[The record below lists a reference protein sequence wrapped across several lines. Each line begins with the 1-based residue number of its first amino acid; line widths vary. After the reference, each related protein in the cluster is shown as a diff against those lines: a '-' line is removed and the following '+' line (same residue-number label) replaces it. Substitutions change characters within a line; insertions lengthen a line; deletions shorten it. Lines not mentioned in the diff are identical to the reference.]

1 MRSRR
6 HIVVALAFL
15 ASWLSGLTG
24 CHLGTRAAP
33 ILISRVAVSDATL
46 GDNGALD
53 ITPEDLKQHLLAA
66 LDAAG
71 RFRPLP
77 PDQDARKDAP
87 DSYRAKVELS
97 FTRESDEPPQPGLQ
111 PGQAGAAMRR
121 AEVALSLT
129 LNPARGDGDGDQL
142 RAVSN
147 ASRVFDA
154 SPGPKAEGARQ
165 AAYRAALDGALRQA
179 ASDLVM
185 QADAAKKSNP
195 ELVADLAS
203 PDAGV
208 RDSAVRQLAERK
220 SPAAVPALIERLK
233 DPDREVVLRAMGAL
247 QEIHDQRAVRPLI
260 DLSERQDPAFVAQ
273 VIYVIGDLGGPEAE
287 AFLFT
292 QQNGSPEPQVRV
304 AAAEASQILQRR
316 RAERRGDKGK
326 DGQSG
331 VTRDEP

>member
-1 MRSRR
+1 
-6 HIVVALAFL
+6 
-15 ASWLSGLTG
+15 
-24 CHLGTRAAP
+24 
-33 ILISRVAVSDATL
+33 VAVSDATL
-46 GDNGALD
+46 GDNGALNL
-53 ITPEDLKQHLLAA
+53 TPEDLRQHLLSA

-87 DSYRAKVELS
+87 DSYRAKVELT
-97 FTRESDEPPQPGLQ
+97 FTRESDETPSEPGE
-111 PGQAGAAMRR
+111 PGGSGAARAPGAAAMRR

-129 LNPARGDGDGDQL
+129 LNPARADGDGDQL
-142 RAVSN
+142 GAVSS

-154 SPGPKAEGARQ
+154 SPGPRADGVRE
-165 AAYRAALDGALRQA
+165 AAYRAALDAALRQA

-185 QADAAKKSNP
+185 QADAAHKSDP

-208 RDSAVRQLAERK
+208 RDSAVRQLADRK
-220 SPAAVPALIERLK
+220 NPAAVPALIERLK

-247 QEIHDQRAVRPLI
+247 QEIRDQRAVRPLI

-292 QQNGSPEPQVRV
+292 QQNGSPEAQVRV

-316 RAERRGDKGK
+316 RTEGRGDKGK
-326 DGQSG
+326 DGHSG
-331 VTRDEP
+331 GARDEP

>member
-1 MRSRR
+1 M
-6 HIVVALAFL
+6 
-15 ASWLSGLTG
+15 
-24 CHLGTRAAP
+24 
-33 ILISRVAVSDATL
+33 AVSDATL
-46 GDNGALD
+46 GDNGALN
-53 ITPEDLKQHLLAA
+53 ITPEELRQHLLSA

-87 DSYRAKVELS
+87 ESYRAKVELT
-97 FTRESDEPPQPGLQ
+97 FTRESDETPAAVAAPTPSPQSAPG
-111 PGQAGAAMRR
+111 AAAMRR
-121 AEVALSLT
+121 AEVALSLA
-129 LNPARGDGDGDQL
+129 LNPARSDGDGDQL
-142 RAVSN
+142 RAVSS

-154 SPGPKAEGARQ
+154 SPGPRADGVRE
-165 AAYRAALDGALRQA
+165 AAYRAALDAALRQA

-185 QADAAKKSNP
+185 QADAARKSDR

-203 PDAGV
+203 PDAGM
-208 RDSAVRQLAERK
+208 RDSAVRQLADRK
-220 SPAAVPALIERLK
+220 NPAAVPALIERLK

-247 QEIHDQRAVRPLI
+247 QEIRDQRAVRPLI

-316 RAERRGDKGK
+316 RAEGSGGKGK

-331 VTRDEP
+331 GARNEP

>member
-1 MRSRR
+1 MRGVGSRR
-6 HIVVALAFL
+6 HLCVALGIF
-15 ASWLSGLTG
+15 TG

-46 GDNGALD
+46 GDNGALN
-53 ITPEDLKQHLLAA
+53 ITPEDLKQHLLTA

-97 FTRESDEPPQPGLQ
+97 FTRESDEPSQPGGQ
-111 PGQAGAAMRR
+111 PGAPAAMRR

-129 LNPARGDGDGDQL
+129 LNPARGDGDADQL

-154 SPGPKAEGARQ
+154 SPGPKAEGVRQ
-165 AAYRAALDGALRQA
+165 AAYRAALDAALRQA
-179 ASDLVM
+179 ATDLVM
-185 QADAAKKSNP
+185 QSDAAKKSNP
-195 ELVADLAS
+195 ELVEDLAS

-220 SPAAVPALIERLK
+220 NPAAVPALIERLK

-316 RAERRGDKGK
+316 RTERRGDKGK
-326 DGQSG
+326 GGKSG
-331 VTRDEP
+331 VTRDAP